1 MKFKKIISLAF
12 AGIIMFG
19 FASCESNDEP
29 QVQNQ
34 EEYQTEM
41 SPLEEILVNVFE
53 SHNNGTTVGD
63 SHIFYDASTDEYTA
77 MSAEEY
83 ALSEI
88 LINVVESHNNGTDGD
103 SHIFYEASTDE
114 YTTMSAEDYALMIA
128 ICDFFVSEDAPKGD
142 GWIVGE
148 RGKGRAGAIKVA
160 MKLSKKLE
168 QNLDLEIRVEYADDG
183 SFTVWYRDL

>member
-19 FASCESNDEP
+19 FASCQSNDEP

-41 SPLEEILVNVFE
+41 SPLEEILVN
-53 SHNNGTTVGD
+53 T
-63 SHIFYDASTDEYTA
+63 I
-77 MSAEEY
+77 
-83 ALSEI
+83 
-88 LINVVESHNNGTDGD
+88 ESHNNGTDGD

-114 YTTMSAEDYALMIA
+114 YTTMSAEDYALITAIA
-128 ICDFFVSEDAPKGD
+128 DFFVSEDAPKGD

-148 RGKGRAGAIKVA
+148 RGEGRAGAIKVA

-168 QNLDLEIRVEYADDG
+168 QNRDLEIHVEYADDG